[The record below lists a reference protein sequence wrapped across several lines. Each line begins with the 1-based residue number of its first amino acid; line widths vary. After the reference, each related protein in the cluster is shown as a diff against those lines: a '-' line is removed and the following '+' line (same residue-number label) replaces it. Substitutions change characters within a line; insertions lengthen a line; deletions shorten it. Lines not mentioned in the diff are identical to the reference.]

1 MRLEKEM
8 KKNEKPAYVFTSE
21 ATTEGHPDKLC
32 DQIADAILDAL
43 LSEDK
48 DSRVAVEVTTS
59 DGFIHVFGEVT
70 TKAKVD
76 FKKVV
81 RDTIDCIGYSADEL
95 STDGE
100 FYRILIDLN
109 KQSPDIALGL
119 DKKEM
124 GAGDQ
129 GMMFGYATDE
139 TEELMPL
146 PVVLAHRL
154 CRRLAEARKK
164 GVLPYLKPDGKT
176 QVSVGYD
183 KYNNPI
189 SIEAVVVSTQH
200 KEDVDIE
207 KLREDVMKEIILK
220 VISQDLITKDTNIF
234 INPTGRFVLGGPAA
248 DSGLTGR
255 KIIVD
260 TYGGRGR
267 HGGGAFSGKDAS
279 KVDRSGAY
287 LARYI
292 AKNIVAAGLARE
304 CEVQVSYAIG
314 IANPVSFKADTF
326 GTGKLPDE
334 VLTEIIKVLIDMR
347 PGTIIKSFG
356 LRRPIYR
363 QFAVYG
369 HFGREKMQLDGAIE
383 ETPWE
388 MKDMVPILKELATD
402 YLKKKGAIDNE

>member
-1 MRLEKEM
+1 MKEN
-8 KKNEKPAYVFTSE
+8 KKPAYVFTSE
-21 ATTEGHPDKLC
+21 SVTEGHPDKVC
-32 DQIADAILDAL
+32 DQIADGIMDAILR
-43 LSEDK
+43 EDPEA
-48 DSRVAVEVTTS
+48 RTAIEVTAA
-59 DGFIHVFGEVT
+59 DGFIHVFGEAS
-70 TKAKVD
+70 TKARID
-76 FKKVV
+76 YKKIIK
-81 RDTIDCIGYSADEL
+81 DIIYDIGYRADEL

-100 FYRILIDLN
+100 FYRMLIAIN
-109 KQSPDIALGL
+109 KQSPDIALGV
-119 DKKEM
+119 DKKEI

-139 TEELMPL
+139 TEELMPMT
-146 PVVLAHRL
+146 VVLAHKL
-154 CRRLAEARKK
+154 CRRLAEARKT
-164 GVLPYLKPDGKT
+164 GELPYLKPDGKA
-176 QVSVGYD
+176 QVSLGYGKD
-183 KYNNPI
+183 HKPL
-189 SIEAVVVSTQH
+189 SIEAIVVSTQH
-200 KEDVDIE
+200 TEDVDLRKLKEDVI
-207 KLREDVMKEIILK
+207 KHIILK
-220 VISQDLITKDTNIF
+220 VIPNELLTENTKVM

-260 TYGGRGR
+260 TYGSKGR
-267 HGGGAFSGKDAS
+267 HGGGAFSGKDPT

-314 IANPVSFKADTF
+314 IAKPVSFKADTF

-369 HFGREKMQLDGAIE
+369 HFGREKMLLDCAEID
-383 ETPWE
+383 TPWE
-388 MKDMVPILKELATD
+388 MKDMVPILKKLATD